1 MSWENYGSVLENGS
15 LFASSQRGSF
25 DESNK
30 QMDSLEYE
38 PTKER
43 KNGSQGLLKAD
54 ADHHGSLLYTLLC
67 WNSLYQYLCG
77 ARVYA
82 IRLERS
88 GASLTETLVKCASP
102 PTLPRVGIDF

>member
-30 QMDSLEYE
+30 QMGGLEYD
-38 PTKER
+38 PTKKR

-54 ADHHGSLLYTLLC
+54 ADHHGSLLYTLLEFIVTIPL
-67 WNSLYQYLCG
+67 WGQGLCDSIG
-77 ARVYA
+77 TKWCIPYRDSSQV
-82 IRLERS
+82 RF
-88 GASLTETLVKCASP
+88 ASDTAAS
-102 PTLPRVGIDF
+102 RY